1 MKRTEKNSNKSNNK
15 KKEKHRR
22 RITINRCL
30 QTAMNTHIS
39 SHHISLYNK
48 CNKVDKIFAESL
60 IDYHEKSGLELM
72 KLSVMLEML
81 ESYLDKG
88 K

>member
-1 MKRTEKNSNKSNNK
+1 LS
-15 KKEKHRR
+15 
-22 RITINRCL
+22 INEEDGEE
-30 QTAMNTHIS
+30 QQQEQQQEEGEAQEEN
-39 SHHISLYNK
+39 YYQP
-48 CNKVDKIFAESL
+48 IFAESL